1 MIEIQRENI
10 KSGAPDLII
19 SGNIMDMQIRVK
31 TECFL
36 LNLEDW
42 MGWKTG
48 GVGWVCWPSRKE
60 REQADYCRIE

>member
-48 GVGWVCWPSRKE
+48 GWVGRGGKSGSK
-60 REQADYCRIE
+60 QTAAG

>member
-10 KSGAPDLII
+10 KSAASDLIN
-19 SGNIMDMQIRVK
+19 SGNIMDMQIRAK

-48 GVGWVCWPSRKE
+48 GVG
-60 REQADYCRIE
+60 